1 MRRAGKPFVVVNEES
16 GRDTR
21 MVDYW
26 LLEVVIKVN

>member
-1 MRRAGKPFVVVNEES
+1 VNEES

-26 LLEVVIKVN
+26 LLEVVIKIN

>member
-1 MRRAGKPFVVVNEES
+1 VNEES

>member
-1 MRRAGKPFVVVNEES
+1 MNEES

>member
-1 MRRAGKPFVVVNEES
+1 MRRAGKPFVGVNEES